1 MSVGVAFH
9 QRLVGVISGMVVW
22 AVWFVTVYALTGVG
36 CDAGWNRVVL
46 PVDINLLT
54 LVLLFTVIAALGLI
68 GWCGRTGYVAWRQ
81 ARLAGL
87 SRHREAVQRQ
97 RFMGLAMAL
106 LSAIAAIGTL
116 LGALPM
122 LMLDPC
128 AL

>member
-1 MSVGVAFH
+1 MTVGVAFH
-9 QRLVGVISGMVVW
+9 QRLVGVISGMIIW

-36 CDAGWNRVVL
+36 CDAGWNRMVL
-46 PVDINLLT
+46 PVGINLLT
-54 LVLLFTVIAALGLI
+54 VVLLSSVIAALGLI

-81 ARLAGL
+81 ARLADVG
-87 SRHREAVQRQ
+87 RNREAVQRQ